1 MPLFPIAIS
10 FTLNGQDT
18 EKIFKELKK
27 IRNNVGARVEL
38 VHGFL
43 PREVVIKK
51 KMTTDVIDMLD
62 FLFPNQVNFYDK
74 KKKKVLREEMAQYIL
89 ENDGEVFI
97 IGDITGGVI
106 EEYELYRSL
115 LPPDRITVI
124 EL

>member
-74 KKKKVLREEMAQYIL
+74 KKKK
-89 ENDGEVFI
+89 G
-97 IGDITGGVI
+97 I
-106 EEYELYRSL
+106 ETNS
-115 LPPDRITVI
+115 T
-124 EL
+124 